1 MKRLTLKAARVAAG
15 FTQDVA
21 AEKIGVGVS
30 TIKNWEK
37 GITFPAQPKIERIC
51 LVYGVDYDD
60 LIFCQ

>member
-37 GITFPAQPKIERIC
+37 GITFPIPGLAR
-51 LVYGVDYDD
+51 G
-60 LIFCQ
+60 